1 MLLPKEAFPLFFGK
15 FWFNTLLSPQIT
27 RLRSMSFVDLR
38 QFAKYVLDNL
48 GIIITQNQRYDKYT
62 RDLIQSTL
70 KPTSNS
76 IDIGCHKGEI
86 LDIILKCSP
95 QGQHFCFE
103 PIPYLYQ
110 NLVKTYG
117 NRAKFFDLA
126 LAEESGS
133 ATFNIVKNAPA
144 YSGLRKRQYKVA
156 NPEIEEI
163 KVTIKTLDDC
173 IPLDVKIDLIK
184 IDVEGAEF
192 GVFKGAKEVLIKN
205 KPVVIFDCGLG
216 ASDFYGTKPD
226 ELFDLLKSYGLNI
239 CLLSEFGTTKRKLT
253 QSDFVGIYQTNKEY
267 AFVAFP

>member
-1 MLLPKEAFPLFFGK
+1 
-15 FWFNTLLSPQIT
+15 
-27 RLRSMSFVDLR
+27 MSFVDLR

-62 RDLIQSTL
+62 RDVIQSTL
-70 KPTSNS
+70 KPQSNS

-103 PIPYLYQ
+103 PIPYLFQ
-110 NLVKTYG
+110 NLVKVYG
-117 NRAKFFDLA
+117 HRARFFEWA
-126 LAEESGS
+126 LAGTGGT

-144 YSGLRKRQYKVA
+144 YSGLKKRQYKVA
-156 NPEIEEI
+156 NPEIQEI
-163 KVTIKTLDDC
+163 NVTIKTLDEC

-192 GVFKGAKEVLIKN
+192 GVFEGAKEVITKN

-216 ASDFYGTKPD
+216 ASDYYGTSPGA
-226 ELFDLLKSYGLNI
+226 LFDLIHSYGLNI
-239 CLLSEFGTTKRKLT
+239 SLLSEFAGSRRILT
-253 QSDFVGIYQTNKEY
+253 QSDFISIYQTNKEY